1 MGIIG
6 VLCTAILLLA
16 GLAWCGVLVA
26 AAGGVDGV
34 FNVEDY
40 GALGDGTTDDTK
52 AFVDAWAA
60 ACGATGSSATLL
72 VPAAKSFLVGLTRF
86 NGPCASTR
94 ITVQVM
100 GTITA
105 PPASAWSEKKNHW
118 LMFYLVDGL
127 TVTGNST
134 GLLDGRG
141 QTWWVDKCKADNDDC
156 VVKAPTALVV
166 MNCTDVELSQF
177 SSKDSPQMHIG
188 LSMSGK
194 VNVTQLTITAPE
206 DSPNTDGVHVDRS
219 EDVHITGSTIGTGD
233 DCISIGP
240 GSRFVTVDGIV
251 CGPGHGVSVG
261 SLGKEGANVTVEY
274 IDVINVQFINTTN
287 GARIKTWQG
296 GGGYAKSISFT
307 NINFTNVDHPVII
320 DQFYEDQGHV
330 SHKGA
335 VALSNIT
342 YTNLNGTSTEKTA
355 VDFYCSQSGSCT
367 DIHVNSVAIT
377 AADGGRTVARCQNA
391 QVDTSGYV
399 YPKIPCGANAPAPSP
414 DNGK

>member
-1 MGIIG
+1 MQGIIG
-6 VLCTAILLLA
+6 ILRIAILLLV

-26 AAGGVDGV
+26 GGGGVDGV

-52 AFVDAWAA
+52 V
-60 ACGATGSSATLL
+60 L
-72 VPAAKSFLVGLTRF
+72 
-86 NGPCASTR
+86 
-94 ITVQVM
+94 

-105 PPASAWSEKKNHW
+105 PAASAWSEKKNYW
-118 LMFYLVDGL
+118 LLFYQVDGL
-127 TVTGNST
+127 TVTGNNT
-134 GLLDGRG
+134 GLLDGSG
-141 QTWWVDKCKADNDDC
+141 ETWWSDKCKHGDDDC
-156 VVKAPTALVV
+156 VTKAPTALLV

-261 SLGKEGANVTVEY
+261 SLGRNGANESVEY
-274 IDVINVQFINTTN
+274 IDVRNVQFINTTN
-287 GARIKTWQG
+287 GARIKTWKG
-296 GGGYAKSISFT
+296 GRGYAKSISFT

-320 DQFYEDQGHV
+320 NQFYEDRQDV
-330 SHKGA
+330 SNTGA

-342 YTNLNGTSTEKTA
+342 YTNLNGTSTGKTA
-355 VDFYCSQSGSCT
+355 VDFDCSKNGSCM
-367 DIHVNSVAIT
+367 DIHVNTVAIT
-377 AADGGRTVARCQNA
+377 AGDGGATVARCQNA
-391 QVDTSGYV
+391 EVDTSGEQDFV
-399 YPKIPCGANAPAPSP
+399 EHERSTPIE
-414 DNGK
+414 NGIMLVCHKKFFFGQSRMKVPI